1 MQGLIELGLLL
12 SKLPGVFGTGL
23 YIAVSPCL
31 FPLLPLFLINS
42 LQSTNSRRRSVLVTT
57 VLIAG
62 ILSSIALLVVVLRFL
77 GFVGSFILGNH
88 RSLQAILG
96 VFIVFLGSV
105 MMSTTLQ
112 KKLRLSSLSLKSQPS
127 APRNLLNV
135 YSVGLGYS
143 ILAYPCSGTA
153 ILGTIAIFG
162 ADTGFLSDILLFIVL
177 SIAIAI
183 PYLLIAVVTGE
194 ARMKM
199 AMSISNQARK
209 IELVAGA
216 ILVILGLFL
225 IAQRFEFLLYS

>member
-12 SKLPGVFGTGL
+12 SKLPGVFGAGL

-42 LQSTNSRRRSVLVTT
+42 LQTANSRRRSVLVTAI
-57 VLIAG
+57 LIAG
-62 ILSSIALLVVVLRFL
+62 ILSSIALLIVLFRLL
-77 GFVGSFILGNH
+77 GFVGSFILANH
-88 RSLQAILG
+88 RDLQAILG
-96 VFIVFLGSV
+96 VIIVFLGV
-105 MMSTTLQ
+105 AMMSTTLQ

-127 APRNLLNV
+127 APRNLLSV
-135 YSVGLGYS
+135 FSVGLGYS

-162 ADTGFLSDILLFIVL
+162 AETSFLSDILLFIVL

-183 PYLLIAVVTGE
+183 PYFLIAVVTGE

-209 IELVAGA
+209 IELIAGV
-216 ILVILGLFL
+216 ILVIVGIFL
-225 IAQRFEFLLYS
+225 IAQRFEFLLYT